1 MQDDKLFRR
10 RAHRL
15 LNILADFL
23 NILPE
28 ELAIHRVVLLRD
40 RPVKFG
46 GFADIY
52 HGQYTNSKGV
62 KVEVALKVLRAFQDQ
77 SFGGRNLLLQKF
89 AKEAL
94 VWRYLK
100 HRNIVP
106 FLGIDATTFPT
117 PAMALVS
124 HWMSQGN
131 ILNYMAENSPVFRY
145 AISLLNDVIQGL
157 LYLHSQNVVHGD
169 LCGRNILIDGQQA
182 YLTDFGLAAFVEL
195 DTSIK
200 TSTRKGSTRWMA
212 PELLLPNVYHPG
224 LPFRQTPASDVWAFG
239 CVCCEVRSF
248 TLFTFH
254 NDFCA
259 T

>member
-1 MQDDKLFRR
+1 MFAQFLLDLPMISQHEINDCINRDNVDIALMLQRLVGDEAYKQDIPRVPKEEGFSVLNLTHHVRSSCWVVKFSNCSQILDRRLPWNYEMQDDKLFRR

-28 ELAIHRVVLLRD
+28 ELAIHGVVLLRD

-145 AISLLNDVIQGL
+145 AISL
-157 LYLHSQNVVHGD
+157 
-169 LCGRNILIDGQQA
+169 
-182 YLTDFGLAAFVEL
+182 
-195 DTSIK
+195 
-200 TSTRKGSTRWMA
+200 
-212 PELLLPNVYHPG
+212 
-224 LPFRQTPASDVWAFG
+224 
-239 CVCCEVRSF
+239 VC
-248 TLFTFH
+248 
-254 NDFCA
+254 
-259 T
+259 